1 MSSSIFIVAVIFL
14 LIGALFFQLGTGA
27 VWFVDFGRIFFLFD
41 VIDINLVLLSDTLG
55 LTAAILVLT
64 LTLSAQY
71 FGVEYMYREAFVLRL
86 VYLLNFFATSVV
98 LLFFVYDFFL
108 ILVVW
113 ELIGLFSLLLVN
125 FYSTRIYTVKAAFKT
140 FLFSR
145 FSDFFIFIVFFFFVL
160 ILNSTDLSVLF
171 LKIPFF
177 VFFNVYIS
185 GIGFNMLNLLGFFIV
200 IAGGVKAAQFF
211 FHVWLPDAME
221 APTPASALIH
231 SSTLVIMGIYLI
243 IRFNVLFEFSYLGNT
258 TLSVLGGLT
267 IAVGAISAS
276 FQNDIKKLVAY
287 STVSQMGY
295 LFCGCGFMAY
305 KEVIFYLA
313 VHAMNKAFLFI
324 MVGYVVHF
332 FTGNTDLR
340 FMGRL
345 YTYSF
350 DLTALLIII
359 SLNLTGLPTTSGFIA
374 KEFLVFQTFKSDYFS
389 LFVRVTWFVSFL
401 LTPVYMLFLNY
412 FVAFRTNQ
420 TYVSNATIPNPGL
433 VLFTRGKST
442 SGTQSLVIAKM
453 TSAFLG
459 LLLLLVLFLGEY
471 ALTVLLSSNLQ
482 LEAVTSFSFLNEA
495 PLVSDNLLLA
505 TYSLS
510 TALSLI
516 ILTSSIT
523 ALRFLYLLV
532 N

>member
-27 VWFVDFGRIFFLFD
+27 VWFVDFGRVFFLFD
-41 VIDINLVLLSDTLG
+41 VIDINLILLSDTLG

-71 FGVEYMYREAFVLRL
+71 FGVEYMYREAFILRL

-98 LLFFVYDFFL
+98 FLFFVYDFFL

-125 FYSTRIYTVKAAFKT
+125 FYSTRVYTVKAAFKT

-160 ILNSTDLSVLF
+160 VLNSTDLSVLF

-185 GIGFNMLNLLGFFIV
+185 GVGFNMLNLLGFFIV

-305 KEVIFYLA
+305 KEVMFYLA

-374 KEFLVFQTFKSDYFS
+374 KEFLVFQTFNSDYFS
-389 LFVRVTWFVSFL
+389 LFVRVT
-401 LTPVYMLFLNY
+401 
-412 FVAFRTNQ
+412 
-420 TYVSNATIPNPGL
+420 
-433 VLFTRGKST
+433 
-442 SGTQSLVIAKM
+442 
-453 TSAFLG
+453 
-459 LLLLLVLFLGEY
+459 
-471 ALTVLLSSNLQ
+471 
-482 LEAVTSFSFLNEA
+482 
-495 PLVSDNLLLA
+495 
-505 TYSLS
+505 
-510 TALSLI
+510 
-516 ILTSSIT
+516 
-523 ALRFLYLLV
+523 
-532 N
+532 

>member
-98 LLFFVYDFFL
+98 FLFFVYDFFL

-211 FHVWLPDAME
+211 FHV
-221 APTPASALIH
+221 
-231 SSTLVIMGIYLI
+231 
-243 IRFNVLFEFSYLGNT
+243 
-258 TLSVLGGLT
+258 
-267 IAVGAISAS
+267 
-276 FQNDIKKLVAY
+276 
-287 STVSQMGY
+287 
-295 LFCGCGFMAY
+295 
-305 KEVIFYLA
+305 
-313 VHAMNKAFLFI
+313 
-324 MVGYVVHF
+324 
-332 FTGNTDLR
+332 
-340 FMGRL
+340 
-345 YTYSF
+345 
-350 DLTALLIII
+350 
-359 SLNLTGLPTTSGFIA
+359 
-374 KEFLVFQTFKSDYFS
+374 
-389 LFVRVTWFVSFL
+389 
-401 LTPVYMLFLNY
+401 
-412 FVAFRTNQ
+412 
-420 TYVSNATIPNPGL
+420 
-433 VLFTRGKST
+433 
-442 SGTQSLVIAKM
+442 
-453 TSAFLG
+453 
-459 LLLLLVLFLGEY
+459 
-471 ALTVLLSSNLQ
+471 
-482 LEAVTSFSFLNEA
+482 
-495 PLVSDNLLLA
+495 
-505 TYSLS
+505 
-510 TALSLI
+510 
-516 ILTSSIT
+516 
-523 ALRFLYLLV
+523 
-532 N
+532 